1 MKHYQSDSQ
10 HHQFSLIKTCFLQTK
25 KDTSYVE
32 VKDLANGEDYGIV
45 VSKKNPEV
53 LKKLNDGLKKIRENG
68 TFAKIHEKWFLVKE

>member
-1 MKHYQSDSQ
+1 
-10 HHQFSLIKTCFLQTK
+10 
-25 KDTSYVE
+25 V
-32 VKDLANGEDYGIV
+32 DLANGEEYGIV